1 MARIT
6 NLPLFGTPV
15 WIHDVSHPV
24 SWKWFQYRDDV
35 MLVQY
40 ALNKVM
46 AKDKILDF
54 KGKATMGPMGPEY
67 PPVAPLKV
75 DGIYGPKSHAAVLN
89 YQIGSRS
96 VLADGDVDPV
106 YKYKAGLT
114 GDPVGAKNMMI
125 MTTYSRFTMYKLNSD
140 ILRLYGSMMQD
151 EECHRKC
158 RLPCARTETN

>member
-6 NLPLFGTPV
+6 EMPRGITPV

-40 ALNKVM
+40 ALNRVM
-46 AKDKILDF
+46 AKEKILDF
-54 KGKATMGPMGPEY
+54 RGKSTPGPLGPEY
-67 PPVAPLKV
+67 QPIAPLKV

-89 YQIGSRS
+89 YQIGSRT

-106 YKYKAGLT
+106 YKYMAGLG
-114 GDPVGAKNMMI
+114 GDPIGAKSMMI
-125 MTTYSRFTMYKLNSD
+125 MTTYSRLTMYKLNSD
-140 ILRLYGSMMQD
+140 ILRLYGSMMSDD
-151 EECHRKC
+151 E
-158 RLPCARTETN
+158 LPPEVQAALLKAGK

>member
-6 NLPLFGTPV
+6 EMPRGIMPV

-40 ALNKVM
+40 ALNRVM
-46 AKDKILDF
+46 AKEKILDF
-54 KGKATMGPMGPEY
+54 RGKSTPGPLGPEY
-67 PPVAPLKV
+67 QPIAPLKV

-89 YQIGSRS
+89 YQIGSRT

-106 YKYKAGLT
+106 YKYMAGLG
-114 GDPVGAKNMMI
+114 GDPIGAKSMMI
-125 MTTYSRFTMYKLNSD
+125 MTTYSRLTMYKLNSD
-140 ILRLYGSMMQD
+140 ILRLYGSMMSDD
-151 EECHRKC
+151 E
-158 RLPCARTETN
+158 LPPEVQAALLKAGK